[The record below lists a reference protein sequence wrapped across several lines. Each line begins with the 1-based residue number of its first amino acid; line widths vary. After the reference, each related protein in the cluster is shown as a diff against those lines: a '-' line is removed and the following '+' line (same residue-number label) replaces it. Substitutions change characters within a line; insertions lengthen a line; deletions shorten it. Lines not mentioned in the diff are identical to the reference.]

1 MANAV
6 DIKNLS
12 VEFRTDNGIV
22 KALNN
27 LDLSIAHGKMSTATV
42 PGGHTMVISSAMFYF
57 SNYYFFGEK
66 K

>member
-1 MANAV
+1 MSANQTNAV

-27 LDLSIAHGKMSTATV
+27 LDLSIAHGKTLGLV
-42 PGGHTMVISSAMFYF
+42 
-57 SNYYFFGEK
+57 GETLQQVFPSFV
-66 K
+66 